1 MIEVPLSSSE
11 TVSDNTD
18 ADNDVDES
26 AAAAAGDRGQSSSI
40 MLVTL

>member
-1 MIEVPLSSSE
+1 LKCSCLISE
-11 TVSDNTD
+11 TVSDNAD

-26 AAAAAGDRGQSSSI
+26 AAAAGDSGQSSI